1 MSQQQCYFCF
11 QPWLSMWKFLLNSG
25 IILTRWSHET
35 YRFCEFERQKCLPVF
50 ITWWRMSSHKYII
63 SPRFSCPVSSLS
75 IMSFPICCWR
85 CRDAVRI
92 ERQSDS
98 LFCAGP
104 FESTPPLLINC
115 AAVCKSEKGLPW
127 RNSNRASV
135 YLFLSNLVIS
145 VMAAKTEAAQVNW
158 TLRRWFCG
166 EQATYDPS
174 KIAVRI

>member
-1 MSQQQCYFCF
+1 
-11 QPWLSMWKFLLNSG
+11 MWKFLLNSG

-35 YRFCEFERQKCLPVF
+35 YRFCEFERQKCVPEF

-75 IMSFPICCWR
+75 VTSLLIFCWR

-104 FESTPPLLINC
+104 FESTPPPFYWSTLLQCVNQKRGCHGETI
-115 AAVCKSEKGLPW
+115 
-127 RNSNRASV
+127 

>member
-35 YRFCEFERQKCLPVF
+35 YRFCEFNRQKCVPEF
-50 ITWWRMSSHKYII
+50 ITWWRMSSQKYIT

-85 CRDAVRI
+85 CRDAVGI

-115 AAVCKSEKGLPW
+115 AAVCKSEKGLPQ
-127 RNSNRASV
+127 RN
-135 YLFLSNLVIS
+135 YLFIFKQSSYQCDGRKNGSSSGKLNFEGMVLWRTGHIWP
-145 VMAAKTEAAQVNW
+145 E
-158 TLRRWFCG
+158 
-166 EQATYDPS
+166 
-174 KIAVRI
+174 